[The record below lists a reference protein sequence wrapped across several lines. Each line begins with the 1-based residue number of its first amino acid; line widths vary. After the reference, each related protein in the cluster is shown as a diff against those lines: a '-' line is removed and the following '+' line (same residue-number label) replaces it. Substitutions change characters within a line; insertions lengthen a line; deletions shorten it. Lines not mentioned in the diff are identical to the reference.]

1 MWVMKGDLHQSFES
15 HEQAIELILQAIE
28 KAGFKPGV
36 DISLSLDSASRI
48 FSKWYLH
55 NAGKNFSSEDMV
67 EYYSSLIS
75 QFPIYSIEDGL
86 DENDHQGWALLNEK
100 IGNKVILVGDDLF
113 VTNKKILQEG
123 IDKKLTNQFSL
134 R

>member
-1 MWVMKGDLHQSFES
+1 MPITFMLS
-15 HEQAIELILQAIE
+15 AIE
-28 KAGFKPGV
+28 KAGFRPGT
-36 DISLSLDSASRI
+36 DISLSLDSASSEFYRDGT
-48 FSKWYLH
+48 YQMQ
-55 NAGKNFSSEDMV
+55 GKNFSSEDMV

-86 DENDHQGWALLNEK
+86 DENDHRGWALLNEK

-123 IDKKLTNQFSL
+123 IDKKLANAIL
-134 R
+134 EIGRAHV